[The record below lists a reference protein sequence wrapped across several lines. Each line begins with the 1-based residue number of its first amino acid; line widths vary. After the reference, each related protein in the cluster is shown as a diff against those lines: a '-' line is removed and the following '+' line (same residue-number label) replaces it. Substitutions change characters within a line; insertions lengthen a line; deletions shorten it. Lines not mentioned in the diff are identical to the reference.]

1 MGKEPPE
8 MLSRKR
14 KRFTLMP
21 AVALLGLSALVT
33 VPMLSSSHL
42 YAAAPIRTMT
52 VTVHPGDT
60 LWTLASR
67 HTADGG
73 DVQDTID
80 RITGANHLSGAII
93 YPGEKLQIP
102 E

>member
-1 MGKEPPE
+1 

-21 AVALLGLSALVT
+21 AVALLGLSALVS
-33 VPMLSSSHL
+33 VPVLSSSHL
-42 YAAAPIRTMT
+42 YAAGPVHTAT
-52 VTVHPGDT
+52 VTVRTGDT
-60 LWTLASR
+60 LWGLAAQ
-67 HTADGG
+67 HTPDGG

-80 RITGANHLSGAII
+80 KITGANHLTGALIV
-93 YPGEKLQIP
+93 PGQRLQIP